1 MATPIAVND
10 QMTDAVT
17 QSDVKVLGDE
27 PALSLGLVDQAVA
40 ASTGLTIPNEVT
52 AQQQLNTDAQ
62 AATVQGVSLLYTVDT
77 AADAVATSKVSMS
90 DLPTALASL
99 GKAISS

>member
-1 MATPIAVND
+1 
-10 QMTDAVT
+10 MTDAVT